1 MKRFSIASF
10 IMFVLIGCDSGTQHI
25 EVFSYSFDLSTT
37 DEGWSGDFSDYPEG
51 DSVLFELEYEYTLL
65 PENISKTRNGIKV
78 AGNNLNEDLFMFIKR
93 KITGLQPNTTY
104 SVLFNIRF
112 ASDAPTGDFGIE
124 GAPGESVVVKV
135 GATEIEPKKV
145 LTTGN
150 YLMNIDKGNQQQG
163 GQDVVLIG
171 NVGVTPTTTQ
181 FTEVYR
187 NNNSLNS
194 FIVTADAEGELWIII
209 GTDSDYEGATT
220 LYYTSVDILFNQVN

>member
-1 MKRFSIASF
+1 
-10 IMFVLIGCDSGTQHI
+10 MFVLIGCDSGTQHI